1 MIGVAYNNMAETSV
15 AVPVSIS
22 SEPDGGLSSPAP
34 ANRREFRGGF
44 SSSICDIFR
53 DPSRR
58 TDCCSIACCGVL
70 SSDRNRYLLFGELPP
85 PLWRRLLMYL
95 IIPAL
100 FIASLNYFAVEV
112 KIPANGSSYGNND
125 QQGDNGDTTT
135 IKVAPLP
142 LRLAFYAY
150 LIFLGIRGRIEKRK
164 TRTEIMKKLYRER
177 AEARGEAVVDP
188 NQVTRYIHQHRLDV
202 IRAHSSYSCCY
213 AHDLPL
219 DDNNEFED
227 AVEEDSCSRFWD
239 CLSKTFWN
247 ACCGMWCQ
255 CCSACAIAQ
264 EEREIE
270 RLTGNLEPKM
280 DYITFE
286 PFSEYFPAIQHLNE
300 TQTRSFV
307 QHAKAISKLSVK
319 LLKNLAAVL
328 AILVLFALSDIDK
341 NFTFANM
348 IVLLLTLCQA
358 FFLEYLIWWRWNRF
372 DISFDSVIKFFACGF
387 LLTTPMAMIFELV
400 VSIVTGLI
408 SMVAMIFILVEDS
421 ELLDK
426 LQTDPKHAMKD
437 LAVAHPAL
445 FIFSLFL
452 NAFVIAALCEEM
464 IKYFGYWMVVT
475 PDLLPQKRSNDTN
488 NENGGNTPNTKSV
501 RSTGSG
507 ITVAMCSVALGFAC
521 CENLLY
527 VFGYTPSQSLGVEI
541 QTLIARSI
549 FPVHP
554 LCAAIQSIGVCRRDL
569 EGQRGVGIG
578 RIISPAILLHGSF
591 DFVLMVAAYL
601 QQVEKIKE
609 GNDDDSDIPKEDD
622 SDAVMSEEDIPTL
635 VFSFGMVL
643 VGYIYYV
650 WQSRAQTK
658 RFIAMDRTA
667 AVDESSTLV

>member
-1 MIGVAYNNMAETSV
+1 VHNNYITMAEPTLAIPLPTAETMV
-15 AVPVSIS
+15 AIPVSIS
-22 SEPDGGLSSPAP
+22 EPDAASP
-34 ANRREFRGGF
+34 ANRRVYRGGF
-44 SSSICDIFR
+44 TTSICGIFR

-112 KIPANGSSYGNND
+112 TIPANDGNDD
-125 QQGDNGDTTT
+125 QQDDNGDATT
-135 IKVAPLP
+135 IKVAPLL
-142 LRLAFYAY
+142 LRLTFYAY
-150 LIFLGIRGRIEKRK
+150 LIFLVIRGSMEKRK
-164 TRTEIMKKLYRER
+164 TRNEIMTKLYREQ
-177 AEARGEAVVDP
+177 AAARGEEVNP
-188 NQVTRYIHQHRLDV
+188 NQLAHHVL
-202 IRAHSSYSCCY
+202 RAHTSCCCCY
-213 AHDLPL
+213 AQDLPL
-219 DDNNEFED
+219 DGNNEFDDEL
-227 AVEEDSCSRFWD
+227 EEDCCSRFWN
-239 CLSKTFWN
+239 CLSETFWN

-264 EEREIE
+264 EEREME
-270 RLTGNLEPKM
+270 RLTGNVEPKM

-286 PFSEYFPAIQHLNE
+286 PFAEYFPAIQHLNE
-300 TQTRSFV
+300 NQISSFKE
-307 QHAKAISKLSVK
+307 HARTISKLSVK
-319 LLKNLAAVL
+319 LLKNVVAVL
-328 AILVLFALSDIDK
+328 AVLVLFALSDIDK

-358 FFLEYLIWWRWNRF
+358 FFLEYLIWWRWNKF

-387 LLTTPMAMIFELV
+387 LLTTPMAMIFELI

-408 SMVAMIFILVEDS
+408 SMIGMIFILVEDS
-421 ELLDK
+421 DLLDK
-426 LQTDPKHAMKD
+426 LQTDPKHAMKE
-437 LAVAHPAL
+437 LAVGHPVL

-475 PDLLPQKRSNDTN
+475 PDMLPQKRSNDTS
-488 NENGGNTPNTKSV
+488 NENEENTPNTKSV

-527 VFGYTPSQSLGVEI
+527 VFGYTPSQSLGNEI
-541 QTLIARSI
+541 ETLIARSI

-554 LCAAIQSIGVCRRDL
+554 LCAAIQSIGVCKRDL

-578 RIISPAILLHGSF
+578 RILSPAILLHGSF
-591 DFVLMVAAYL
+591 DFVLMVSSYL
-601 QQVEKIKE
+601 QQVEKIRE
-609 GNDDDSDIPKEDD
+609 GNDDDSDMPKEDD
-622 SDAVMSEEDIPTL
+622 AVMTADDIPTL

-643 VGYIYYV
+643 VGCIYYV
-650 WQSRAQTK
+650 WQTRAQTK
-658 RFIAMDRTA
+658 RLIAMDRSV

>member
-1 MIGVAYNNMAETSV
+1 MAETSV

-112 KIPANGSSYGNND
+112 TIPANGSSYGNND
-125 QQGDNGDTTT
+125 QQAITV
-135 IKVAPLP
+135 I
-142 LRLAFYAY
+142 LRRSKLAFYAY
-150 LIFLGIRGRIEKRK
+150 LIFLGIRGRLEKRK

-270 RLTGNLEPKM
+270 RLTGN
-280 DYITFE
+280 
-286 PFSEYFPAIQHLNE
+286 
-300 TQTRSFV
+300 TRSFV

-358 FFLEYLIWWRWNRF
+358 FFLEYLIWWRWNKF

-400 VSIVTGLI
+400 VSIITGLI

-437 LAVAHPAL
+437 LAVGHPAL

-475 PDLLPQKRSNDTN
+475 PDLLPQKRSNDAN
-488 NENGGNTPNTKSV
+488 NGNGENTPNTKSV

-521 CENLLY
+521 CER
-527 VFGYTPSQSLGVEI
+527 P
-541 QTLIARSI
+541 
-549 FPVHP
+549 
-554 LCAAIQSIGVCRRDL
+554 RRT
-569 EGQRGVGIG
+569 RGVGIG

-622 SDAVMSEEDIPTL
+622 SDAVMSEEDSHIGI
-635 VFSFGMVL
+635 FFWNGS
-643 VGYIYYV
+643 
-650 WQSRAQTK
+650 SRIHLLRLAIK
-658 RFIAMDRTA
+658 
-667 AVDESSTLV
+667 SSD

>member
-1 MIGVAYNNMAETSV
+1 
-15 AVPVSIS
+15 
-22 SEPDGGLSSPAP
+22 
-34 ANRREFRGGF
+34 
-44 SSSICDIFR
+44 
-53 DPSRR
+53 
-58 TDCCSIACCGVL
+58 
-70 SSDRNRYLLFGELPP
+70 
-85 PLWRRLLMYL
+85 MYL

-100 FIASLNYFAVEV
+100 FIASLNYFSVEV
-112 KIPANGSSYGNND
+112 TIPASYGND
-125 QQGDNGDTTT
+125 QQQRDDNGDTNTT

-150 LIFLGIRGRIEKRK
+150 LIFIGIRGRFEKKK
-164 TRTEIMKKLYRER
+164 TRMEIMTKLYSER
-177 AEARGEAVVDP
+177 ASARGEEVDP
-188 NQVTRYIHQHRLDV
+188 NQMARYLHQHRLDV
-202 IRAHSSYSCCY
+202 VRAHSSYSCCY
-213 AHDLPL
+213 ARDDLPL
-219 DDNNEFED
+219 DDNNMFED
-227 AVEEDSCSRFWD
+227 GAVEEDFCSRFWD
-239 CLSKTFWN
+239 CLSKTFWS

-255 CCSACAIAQ
+255 CYSACAIAQ

-270 RLTGNLEPKM
+270 RLTGNVEPKL

-300 TQTRSFV
+300 NQISSFKE
-307 QHAKAISKLSVK
+307 HARAISKLSVN
-319 LLKNLAAVL
+319 LLKNVAAFLAV
-328 AILVLFALSDIDK
+328 LVLFALSDIDK

-348 IVLLLTLCQA
+348 LVLLLTLSQA
-358 FFLEYLIWWRWNRF
+358 FFLEYIIWWRWNRF

-387 LLTTPMAMIFELV
+387 LLTTPMAMVFELI

-408 SMVAMIFILVEDS
+408 SMIAFIFILVEDS
-421 ELLDK
+421 ELVDK
-426 LQTDPKHAMKD
+426 LRTDPKHAMKD
-437 LAVAHPAL
+437 LAVGHPAL

-452 NAFVIAALCEEM
+452 NAFIIAAVCEET

-488 NENGGNTPNTKSV
+488 IENEENTPNTKSV

-507 ITVAMCSVALGFAC
+507 ITVAMCTVALGFAC

-541 QTLIARSI
+541 ETLIVRSI

-554 LCAAIQSIGVCRRDL
+554 LCAAIQSIGVCKRDL

-601 QQVEKIKE
+601 QQVKKIKE
-609 GNDDDSDIPKEDD
+609 GNDDDSDIPKEDE
-622 SDAVMSEEDIPTL
+622 AVMTADDIPVM

-650 WQSRAQTK
+650 WQSRDQTK
-658 RFIAMDRTA
+658 RLIAMDRT
-667 AVDESSTLV
+667 VTIDESSTLV